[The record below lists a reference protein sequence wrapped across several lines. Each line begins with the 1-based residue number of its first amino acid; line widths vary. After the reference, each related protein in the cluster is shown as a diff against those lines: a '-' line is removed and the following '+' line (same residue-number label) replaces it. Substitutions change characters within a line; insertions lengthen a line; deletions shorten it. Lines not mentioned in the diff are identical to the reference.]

1 MHYEELYAQG
11 YKNFV
16 LFNLPDL
23 AKTPRYQKESA
34 EEQKNAREVIEYFNT
49 RLAEK
54 VAILQGLHSDC
65 KFELFDAHGEF
76 DHIYQNLEEY
86 DFDPNKCTSCLD
98 EDEDYDPK
106 AAINPEKRLGYM
118 FWNDVHPTSSVQRL
132 LAEKFIERI
141 EGTFDFYDG
150 KMKRNL
156 EESIKNQPKK
166 DLVEGFIHSAANH
179 VKGAAGGSP
188 LSKKTRA
195 ALTPCDFPQDIKLPR
210 SIKTVLK
217 NAYVVSALNDT
228 EIDYGQFKDELRSA
242 FKLITSSERTRYF
255 FYRSDGTQ
263 LFYENVQTKEDI
275 NECLQAYANSCSDQG
290 SSAHAGSM
298 S

>member
-1 MHYEELYAQG
+1 
-11 YKNFV
+11 
-16 LFNLPDL
+16 
-23 AKTPRYQKESA
+23 
-34 EEQKNAREVIEYFNT
+34 EEQEKAKAVIEYFNQ
-49 RLAEK
+49 RLSEEINKLRKIA
-54 VAILQGLHSDC
+54 GDC

-76 DHIYQNLEEY
+76 EHIYQNLEEY
-86 DFDPNKCTSCLD
+86 DFDPDKCTSCLD

-106 AAINPEKRLGYM
+106 AAINPEKHLGYM

-132 LAEKFIERI
+132 LAEKFIEKV
-141 EGTFDFYDG
+141 ENTFDFYDG

-166 DLVEGFIHSAANH
+166 SLVEGLIHSAASN

-195 ALTPCDFPQDIKLPR
+195 ALTPCDLPKDIKLPR

-217 NAYVVSALNDT
+217 NAYVVSALNNT
-228 EIDYGQFKDELRSA
+228 EINYDQFKQELHSA
-242 FKLITSSERTRYF
+242 LKLITSSEGTRYF
-255 FYRSDGTQ
+255 FFRSDGTQ
-263 LFYENVQTKEDI
+263 LFYENVQTKQDVD
-275 NECLQAYANSCSDQG
+275 ECLQAYANSCSDQG
-290 SSAHAGSM
+290 SSAHVGSM